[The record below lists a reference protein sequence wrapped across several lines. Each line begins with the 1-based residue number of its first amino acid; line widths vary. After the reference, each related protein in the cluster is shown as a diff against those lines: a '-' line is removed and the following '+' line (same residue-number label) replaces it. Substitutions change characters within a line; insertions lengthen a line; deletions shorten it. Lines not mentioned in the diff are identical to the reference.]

1 MRWPAAVVGTAAL
14 FRHHRAPALVT
25 PVGEFYAH
33 RYRSGIFVF
42 PGLAGETA
50 DFYRQQAIDSF
61 FWGYCPTVGDSVIDV
76 GAGIGE
82 ETLTASRLVGKN
94 GRIMAIEAHPTT
106 FKRLELM
113 CQLNHLDNVIP
124 IQCAV
129 TAQTGTAHIQN
140 DVNYV
145 GAALIPEGGVEVP
158 AASLDDLCASVP
170 GDIDLVK
177 INIEGAEREA
187 IRGMDRTIAR
197 TRNVVISC
205 HDFLGAGTATFE
217 EVSGFIRGQGFQ
229 IATRPDDPLPWNRFM
244 VYGHR

>member
-129 TAQTGTAHIQN
+129 TAQTGFAAHPAILEFYFIRREALKPHIQLAIGN
-140 DVNYV
+140 RRF
-145 GAALIPEGGVEVP
+145 ALSAVRPPVP
-158 AASLDDLCASVP
+158 F
-170 GDIDLVK
+170 
-177 INIEGAEREA
+177 
-187 IRGMDRTIAR
+187 DR
-197 TRNVVISC
+197 
-205 HDFLGAGTATFE
+205 
-217 EVSGFIRGQGFQ
+217 
-229 IATRPDDPLPWNRFM
+229 
-244 VYGHR
+244 